1 MPRGIAP
8 RRVLRLFLGVEN
20 GDVLIWPLRFFPRP
34 SGTLGREGGQGRPLD
49 GVAFMRRESVLI
61 SFGKFYTLMSN
72 IESGRGTAVFNRS
85 VSAQ

>member
-34 SGTLGREGGQGRPLD
+34 SGTLGREGGQGRPPRW
-49 GVAFMRRESVLI
+49 GGFYEAGKRFNQFREILYVD
-61 SFGKFYTLMSN
+61 
-72 IESGRGTAVFNRS
+72 E
-85 VSAQ
+85 